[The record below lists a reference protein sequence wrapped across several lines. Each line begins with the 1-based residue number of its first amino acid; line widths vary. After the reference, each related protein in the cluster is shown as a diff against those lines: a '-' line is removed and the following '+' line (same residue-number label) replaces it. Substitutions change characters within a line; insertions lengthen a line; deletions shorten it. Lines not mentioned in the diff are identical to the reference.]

1 MPPPTPCLAY
11 TCSNQQHILLTL
23 LWWLVGCSRANINPH
38 SKVSHIPTDWGSEH
52 IDTNQ
57 KLEFE
62 VICFVLCAQMFIF
75 LGLRII
81 LETSAVV
88 VWKDM
93 MAHLCVYKEPLA
105 AGPSS
110 FLIHPNPAHL
120 YHNVTYPS
128 ISLASA
134 KSDKTTGYSHQ
145 QTWNHLPHCQ
155 AFWNCQPDPL

>member
-1 MPPPTPCLAY
+1 
-11 TCSNQQHILLTL
+11 
-23 LWWLVGCSRANINPH
+23 
-38 SKVSHIPTDWGSEH
+38 
-52 IDTNQ
+52 
-57 KLEFE
+57 
-62 VICFVLCAQMFIF
+62 MFIF

-105 AGPSS
+105 AAGSS

-145 QTWNHLPHCQ
+145 QTTFLTVKRSETVNLIPCKEPKTPCWCSLL
-155 AFWNCQPDPL
+155 D